1 MQPLNRLQIAWRVA
15 QDIEEGMLVNLGLG
29 MPVAVADYI
38 RPEVD
43 VFIQSENG
51 VIGVGPLAAPDRA
64 DTDLVDAGSR
74 RVTIRAGASIV
85 DSSWS
90 FAMIRGGHVDVAILG
105 AFEVA
110 ANGDLA
116 NWDMR
121 LPSKGPLVG
130 GAMDLAACARSVW
143 VIMEHVTRK
152 GAPRLLSSCTLPLTA
167 VRCVTRIYTDLAV
180 VDATPAGMVVR
191 EMLAGLSEADL
202 RARTGAPLRFAPD
215 CRPLVTPDIALPD

>member
-1 MQPLNRLQIAWRVA
+1 MAWRAA
-15 QDIEEGMLVNLGLG
+15 QDIDATACWSISASACRVL
-29 MPVAVADYI
+29 VADYL

-74 RVTIRAGASIV
+74 RITLRPGASIV
-85 DSSWS
+85 DSAWS
-90 FAMIRGGHVDVAILG
+90 FAMIRGGHIDVTILG

-121 LPSKGPLVG
+121 VPNKGPLVG

-143 VIMEHVTRK
+143 VDH
-152 GAPRLLSSCTLPLTA
+152 GAQHAQGRAAAARGLHAAAHRGALRQARLHRPRRDRRHARPAWSCA
-167 VRCVTRIYTDLAV
+167 RC
-180 VDATPAGMVVR
+180 
-191 EMLAGLSEADL
+191 S
-202 RARTGAPLRFAPD
+202 TG
-215 CRPLVTPDIALPD
+215 